1 MAISKQLKACM
12 LADFAYQYNKSLG
25 YDYRVDI
32 EGKFAYIGR
41 PGNGGKHICTGHFIK
56 SLMDYCVEHFGRT
69 PCLCCYDDQIQ
80 FYI

>member
-1 MAISKQLKACM
+1 MELSKELKAAI

-32 EGKFAYIGR
+32 KGKYAYIGR
-41 PGNGGKHICTGHFIK
+41 PGIGGKYVCTGHFIK
-56 SLMDYCVEHFGRT
+56 ELEDYCVEHFGKT
-69 PCLCCYDDQIQ
+69 ACLCCYDDQIQ

>member
-1 MAISKQLKACM
+1 MALSKQLKACM
-12 LADFAYQYNKSLG
+12 LADFAYQYNKALD
-25 YDYRVDI
+25 YDYKVDV
-32 EGKFAYIGR
+32 KYNYAFIGR
-41 PGNGGKHICTGHFIK
+41 PGNGGKHVCTGHFIK